1 MTVRVIHRYHEGLN
15 ICALKSGIENL
26 GNSNSIFL
34 QNINRVNNGHVEEG
48 QQKLDSFQNV
58 YKDINTLA
66 ATPCLS
72 NQLFSNPR
80 MNPRKFLH

>member
-1 MTVRVIHRYHEGLN
+1 MN
-15 ICALKSGIENL
+15 ICALKSGLEKL
-26 GNSNSIFL
+26 RNSDSIFL
-34 QNINRVNNGHVEEG
+34 QNVDRVNNGHVEER
-48 QQKLDSFQNV
+48 QKKLDCLKNM